1 MSGLGSLFWG
11 TVTGVL
17 SDIEPKPSW
26 IEYVYIYAVICFV
39 LLLNGAVASS
49 FPDTALLAPFMAGL
63 GSWQSLILF
72 LGTFHVASLK
82 YNNYLNE
89 CLYSMITSSTFVT
102 VYWALS
108 CQDPLLLNVLVK
120 LVLWVIGLLVYVICF
135 ILYLILRVVSS
146 GLCWLLKTSWK
157 FVWSNEDS
165 LKNRLV
171 ACCSEPSGYQLLNH
185 RV

>member
-1 MSGLGSLFWG
+1 MASRFASYKALCMWGLGSLFWG

-26 IEYVYIYAVICFV
+26 IEYVYIHAVICFV

-108 CQDPLLLNVLVK
+108 CQDPL
-120 LVLWVIGLLVYVICF
+120 VIILCNFRFTIF
-135 ILYLILRVVSS
+135 I
-146 GLCWLLKTSWK
+146 
-157 FVWSNEDS
+157 
-165 LKNRLV
+165 
-171 ACCSEPSGYQLLNH
+171 
-185 RV
+185 